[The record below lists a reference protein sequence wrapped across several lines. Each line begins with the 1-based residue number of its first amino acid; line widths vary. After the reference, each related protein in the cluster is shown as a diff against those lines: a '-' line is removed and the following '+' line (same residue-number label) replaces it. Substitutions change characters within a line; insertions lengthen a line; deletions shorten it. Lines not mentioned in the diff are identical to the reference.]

1 MIKWLGSRFRQIN
14 FLTLVLLYLLI
25 LAGGIVRS
33 TGSGMGCPDWP
44 KCFGKIIPPTHISE
58 LSDNYKD
65 EFVQERKNKNIRL
78 SDYLSFFGFND
89 LSKRLLE
96 DKSIYEEEDFNVYK
110 TWTEYLN
117 RLLGALV
124 GLSIFLTFLS
134 SISYFK
140 IKNRIFLISLSSL
153 ILVLFQAWL
162 GSIVVSTKLMPGV
175 ITLHMIVALLIISLM
190 IYTYY
195 LSKENKYVL
204 DSLLKIKEIKFF
216 LALNLFAM
224 FFQIILGSQVRESI
238 DQVAIVVGENL
249 RHTWIANLGF
259 EFIIHRSFSL
269 FILGINMYLVYLLL
283 SSKNFLKS
291 NYYTVM
297 SILALIVLEIISGA
311 GMAYF
316 SIPSFLQ
323 PLHLLIAFLIFG
335 LLFYLFLLIDFS
347 TQKENF

>member
-1 MIKWLGSRFRQIN
+1 M
-14 FLTLVLLYLLI
+14 
-25 LAGGIVRS
+25 

-65 EFVQERKNKNIRL
+65 EFIEKRKKKNIRL
-78 SDYLSFFGFND
+78 SKYLSYFGFNEI
-89 LSKRLLE
+89 SQRLLD

-117 RLLGALV
+117 RLLGAIV

-134 SISYFK
+134 SINYIK
-140 IKNRIFLISLSSL
+140 IKNTIFFISFSSL

-195 LSKENKYVL
+195 LSKKNKYVL
-204 DSLLKIKEIKFF
+204 DSLLKIKQIKFF

-238 DQVAIVVGENL
+238 DQIAIVVGENL

-283 SSKNFLKS
+283 SSKNFL
-291 NYYTVM
+291 N
-297 SILALIVLEIISGA
+297 LRWN
-311 GMAYF
+311 
-316 SIPSFLQ
+316 FLV
-323 PLHLLIAFLIFG
+323 
-335 LLFYLFLLIDFS
+335 
-347 TQKENF
+347 